1 MSEYGS
7 FQIDLITSEK
17 AEKEKLE
24 FLQSEILKL
33 NFEKNLLE
41 KISDSIEIGK
51 TGFWEIFLEEDGI
64 EILDDED
71 FSNLIFTLESIFGG
85 FDQGSNYSY
94 TVDIPYSSKVWKK
107 ESDGWDLIFEE
118 QNPYEEEEG
127 FDDWDDE

>member
-1 MSEYGS
+1 MSQYGS

-17 AEKEKLE
+17 VEKEKIE
-24 FLQSEILKL
+24 FFQSEILKL

-41 KISDSIEIGK
+41 KISDSIEIDK
-51 TGFWEIFLEEDGI
+51 TGFLEIFLEEDGI

-71 FSNLIFTLESIFGG
+71 FLNLIFTLESIFGG

-94 TVDIPYSSKVWKK
+94 TVDLPYSSKVWKK

-118 QNPYEEEEG
+118 ENPYEEEEG
-127 FDDWDDE
+127 FNHWDDE

>member
-1 MSEYGS
+1 MSQYGS

-24 FLQSEILKL
+24 FLQFEILKL

-41 KISDSIEIGK
+41 KISDSIEIDK
-51 TGFWEIFLEEDGI
+51 TGFLEIFLEEDGI

-71 FSNLIFTLESIFGG
+71 FLNLIFTLESIFGE
-85 FDQGSNYSY
+85 FDHGSNYSY
-94 TVDIPYSSKVWKK
+94 TVDLPYSSKVWKK

-118 QNPYEEEEG
+118 ENPYEEEEG
-127 FDDWDDE
+127 FNHWDDE

>member
-33 NFEKNLLE
+33 NYEKNLLE
-41 KISDSIEIGK
+41 KISDSIDVGK

-64 EILDDED
+64 EILDGED

-85 FDQGSNYSY
+85 FGRGSNYSY
-94 TVDIPYSSKVWKK
+94 TVDLPFSSKFWQK
-107 ESDGWDLIFEE
+107 EISGWELIFED
-118 QNPYEEEEG
+118 QNSYEENEN
-127 FDDWDDE
+127 FNFWDDE

>member
-33 NFEKNLLE
+33 NFKKNLLE

-71 FSNLIFTLESIFGG
+71 FSNLIFILESIFGG

-118 QNPYEEEEG
+118 ENPYEEEEG
-127 FDDWDDE
+127 FNHWDDE

>member
-94 TVDIPYSSKVWKK
+94 TVDLPYSSKVWKK

-118 QNPYEEEEG
+118 ENPYEEEG
-127 FDDWDDE
+127 FNHWDDE